1 MGGGAYKVLPSPT
14 SPGLSR
20 TALPL
25 RSRHTVKTLREGG
38 PCAQSSLLPP
48 SRNVCLRGQ
57 ESKAPPLR
65 GPVHPTIGAPTLL
78 AGLSEAEPALP
89 SALDDKWTEGSGRS
103 SSIKHETAPSLTPQP
118 SAPAWPHSPMRSC
131 SNLADCQSHRAGEGR
146 GRAGSPRLGWQPS
159 LHWLP
164 RGAHEPVGMA
174 PANGFP

>member
-1 MGGGAYKVLPSPT
+1 MPRVPFS
-14 SPGLSR
+14 
-20 TALPL
+20 
-25 RSRHTVKTLREGG
+25 
-38 PCAQSSLLPP
+38 LPP
-48 SRNVCLRGQ
+48 ETSASGARRAKPHHCVVQSTPPSEHQPCWQG
-57 ESKAPPLR
+57 SAP
-65 GPVHPTIGAPTLL
+65 G

-89 SALDDKWTEGSGRS
+89 SALDDKWTEGSDRS